1 VYYELCYVQ
10 FLQEEV
16 SPLSFSLAWECV
28 QSLISYSLFD
38 ACKKGGWQL
47 GHLVDGT
54 QAEYIRMPFADSC
67 LYPVPEG
74 ADERSLLVYSDIL
87 PTGLEVGVLRGT
99 VKPGSTIA
107 IVGAGPVGLAAG
119 ICARLYSPNKIV
131 YFDRDQFRL
140 DTAKKI
146 GATEVYKVDDAK
158 EAREVSKQHFGDKDG
173 FDVVIEAVGV
183 PETFLMCQ
191 ELVGIGGNIA
201 NVGVHGTKVDLHIE
215 KLWSR
220 STSEPSCHDAEDCML
235 IISLSYLHGTCEL
248 TYDSATLGFDDCRE
262 IGCRCF
268 DYSR

>member
-1 VYYELCYVQ
+1 MHVLRAVRRA
-10 FLQEEV
+10 V
-16 SPLSFSLAWECV
+16 SVRRGKRSARCASAFSLT
-28 QSLISYSLFD
+28 SHSLFD

-47 GHLVDGT
+47 GHTLDGT

-119 ICARLYSPNKIV
+119 ITARLYSPNKIV

-140 DTAKKI
+140 DTAKKV
-146 GATEVYKVDDAK
+146 GATQVYKIDNAK
-158 EAREVSKQHFGDKDG
+158 EAREVSKEHFGDKDG

-201 NVGVHGTKVDLHIE
+201 NVGVHGSKVDLHIE
-215 KLWSR
+215 KLWPR
-220 STSEPSCHDAEDCML
+220 STSKSPCACIEYDVLTS
-235 IISLSYLHGTCEL
+235 SSSYLDGSREL
-248 TYDSATLGFDDCRE
+248 AYDPAAIRPDDCWE
-262 IGCRCF
+262 IGYECF
-268 DYSR
+268 DHSW

>member
-1 VYYELCYVQ
+1 
-10 FLQEEV
+10 
-16 SPLSFSLAWECV
+16 
-28 QSLISYSLFD
+28 LFD
-38 ACKKGGWQL
+38 ACKNGGWQL

-99 VKPGSTIA
+99 VKPGSTVA
-107 IVGAGPVGLAAG
+107 IVGAGPVGLAAC
-119 ICARLYSPNKIV
+119 ICARLYSPKKIV
-131 YFDRDQFRL
+131 FFDRDQFRL
-140 DTAKKI
+140 DTAKKL
-146 GATEVYKVDDAK
+146 GATDVHKVDNAT
-158 EAREVSKQHFGDKDG
+158 EAREVSKKHFGDKDG

-183 PETFLMCQ
+183 PDTFLMCQ

-220 STSEPSCHDAEDCML
+220 STSKMIRSLCKSL
-235 IISLSYLHGTCEL
+235 ILMPFCSYLHGACEL
-248 TYDSATLGFDDCRE
+248 PHDSVAAGLDDCWETRYWP
-262 IGCRCF
+262 F
-268 DYSR
+268 DHTW

>member
-1 VYYELCYVQ
+1 
-10 FLQEEV
+10 
-16 SPLSFSLAWECV
+16 
-28 QSLISYSLFD
+28 
-38 ACKKGGWQL
+38 
-47 GHLVDGT
+47 
-54 QAEYIRMPFADSC
+54 MPFADSC

-146 GATEVYKVDDAK
+146 GATQVYKVDNAK
-158 EAREVSKQHFGDKDG
+158 EAREVSKEHFSDKDG

-215 KLWSR
+215 KLWPR
-220 STSEPSCHDAEDCML
+220 STSKPDLSFYIVLHTNKGV
-235 IISLSYLHGTCEL
+235 SYLDGACEL
-248 TYDSATLGFDDCRE
+248 THDSAAVGIDDGWQ
-262 IGCRCF
+262 IGYECF
-268 DYSR
+268 DHSW